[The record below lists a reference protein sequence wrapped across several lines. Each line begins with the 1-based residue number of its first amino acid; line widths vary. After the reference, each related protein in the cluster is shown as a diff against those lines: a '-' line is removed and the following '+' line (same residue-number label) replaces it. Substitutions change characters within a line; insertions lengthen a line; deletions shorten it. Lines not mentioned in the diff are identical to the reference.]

1 MKKTNQLLMLM
12 ILLTGCNLPSL
23 KPIEVCLETFP
34 DPDQPRV
41 CRCFLYQANID
52 DVGVV
57 GEPYNVDIELCPTS
71 VRMSADDFVDLNTF
85 HERVRDKYLDE
96 LRNQ

>member
-23 KPIEVCLETFP
+23 KPIEVCLEVLDVP
-34 DPDQPRV
+34 MK
-41 CRCFLYQANID
+41 CRCFQYEANVD
-52 DVGVV
+52 NVGAA
-57 GEPYNVDIELCPTS
+57 GEPYDIDIELCPTS
-71 VRMSADDFVDLNTF
+71 VRMSADDFVDLNIF
-85 HERVRDKYLDE
+85 HEKVRDRYIDE